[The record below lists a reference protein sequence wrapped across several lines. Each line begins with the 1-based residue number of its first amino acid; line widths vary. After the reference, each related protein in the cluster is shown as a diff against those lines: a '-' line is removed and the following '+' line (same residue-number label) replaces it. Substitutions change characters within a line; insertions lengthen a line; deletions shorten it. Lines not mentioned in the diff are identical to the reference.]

1 MHTQSC
7 CERDLRLSGS
17 SGLKGWH
24 QIWVRFY
31 FCDGI
36 LVDTVLKTEGSVM
49 FYLGDILIFLQQ
61 HGSQKPYS

>member
-1 MHTQSC
+1 M
-7 CERDLRLSGS
+7 
-17 SGLKGWH
+17 KGWH